1 MASDADYVGSISLTA
16 FPWAFLGGALCEG
29 QLRPI
34 KQNEAL
40 FSVIGTLFGGNG
52 TTNFGLPDLRGRFP
66 LGAGAG
72 IDLTPRQA
80 GQMLGAEQVSIA
92 PANLPEHVHEVSLG
106 GTGSGQVATTSGTAS
121 GGGAVTGPAGSGT
134 PIPAMPPA
142 LGLTFQIS
150 ISGVYPPTSP

>member
-1 MASDADYVGSISLTA
+1 MASDGDYTGSISLTA

-29 QLRPI
+29 QLLDI
-34 KQNEAL
+34 NQNEAL

-52 TTNFGLPDLRGRFP
+52 TTNFALPDLRGRFP

-72 IDLTPRQA
+72 IDLTPRQP

-106 GTGSGQVATTSGTAS
+106 GTASGQVATTSGTAS
-121 GGGAVTGPAGSGT
+121 GGGAATAPAGGGT

-142 LGLTFQIS
+142 LGLAFQIT
-150 ISGVYPPTSP
+150 ISGVYPPSG

>member
-29 QLRPI
+29 QLLAI

-52 TTNFGLPDLRGRFP
+52 TTNFALPDLRGRFP

-72 IDLTPRQA
+72 IDLTPRQP

-92 PANLPEHVHEVSLG
+92 AANLPEHVHEVSLG

-121 GGGAVTGPAGSGT
+121 GGGAATAPAGGGT

-142 LGLTFQIS
+142 LGLTFQITL
-150 ISGVYPPTSP
+150 SGVYPPTSP